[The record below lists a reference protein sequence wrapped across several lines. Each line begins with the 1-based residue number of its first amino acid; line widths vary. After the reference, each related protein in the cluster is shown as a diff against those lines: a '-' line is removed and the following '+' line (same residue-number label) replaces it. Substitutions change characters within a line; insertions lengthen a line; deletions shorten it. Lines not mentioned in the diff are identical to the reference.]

1 MNLALHTGWLGA
13 FEAGAIAFAI
23 GLLLFA
29 LLHWI
34 GKRAGWPQGHA
45 LGWSAL
51 AALVAAAG
59 IDAWLLFRMGVMR
72 LESPLYARIFL
83 AGIHDPGFLHVRV
96 VFEAVGAL
104 AGAVAGWIIA
114 ERRSARA
121 RPDG

>member
-1 MNLALHTGWLGA
+1 MADRHSSSEQDLAREANSRPRSRDLGA
-13 FEAGAIAFAI
+13 LRALTPFLRPYRARIAF
-23 GLLLFA
+23 
-29 LLHWI
+29 
-34 GKRAGWPQGHA
+34 
-45 LGWSAL
+45 AL

-59 IDAWLLFRMGVMR
+59 SDAWLLFRMGVMR